1 MVIWQAGEDEV
12 GQGKSPSRVGA
23 SVCALAV
30 FFIIV
35 DLSWK
40 EKHEDETW
48 RGSRS
53 VSTLSFLKVG
63 VHRQGRGE
71 GKEKGSVEPVR
82 VAAWWDR
89 GNTEYGVRKPG
100 FSPGSATG

>member
-1 MVIWQAGEDEV
+1 M
-12 GQGKSPSRVGA
+12 
-23 SVCALAV
+23 
-30 FFIIV
+30 
-35 DLSWK
+35 
-40 EKHEDETW
+40 
-48 RGSRS
+48 
-53 VSTLSFLKVG
+53 STLSFLKVG

>member
-1 MVIWQAGEDEV
+1 MCG
-12 GQGKSPSRVGA
+12 RLC
-23 SVCALAV
+23 VCTRC
-30 FFIIV
+30 FCIIV